1 MKALAAVDEFLGLH
15 GAGEGE
21 YAVGPHYGWSMT
33 SVQQARGGGRLA
45 RGGGGEE
52 GGHHLE
58 RSSCEANG
66 FWLGV
71 A

>member
-33 SVQQARGGGRLA
+33 SVQQARGGQACAGWGW
-45 RGGGGEE
+45 GGGGASLGEE
-52 GGHHLE
+52 QL
-58 RSSCEANG
+58 
-66 FWLGV
+66 
-71 A
+71 